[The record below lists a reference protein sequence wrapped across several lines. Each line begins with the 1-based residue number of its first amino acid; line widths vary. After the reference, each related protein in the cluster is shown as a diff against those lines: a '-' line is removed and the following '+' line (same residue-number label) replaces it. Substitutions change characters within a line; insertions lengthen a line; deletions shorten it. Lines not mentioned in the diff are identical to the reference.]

1 MTAGPGNASRGP
13 PFVRPGPVSCAHRA
27 RLRSVAD
34 GDLGLLTNVLVGLA
48 IVVGLVGVVV
58 PVLPGLILVLAAIA
72 VWTLERQDA
81 LAWTVLGLAAAFF
94 GAGQVAKYL
103 VPGRQLKSAGVPGRT
118 MMAGALLGIV
128 GFFVVPVV
136 GLPLG
141 FVLGIFL
148 AERARLG
155 SSALARPST
164 AHALRA
170 AGWSIL
176 IELGSGLLMAGTWL
190 AGVVVG

>member
-1 MTAGPGNASRGP
+1 VSGP
-13 PFVRPGPVSCAHRA
+13 
-27 RLRSVAD
+27 
-34 GDLGLLTNVLVGLA
+34 DLSALTNVLVGLA
-48 IVVGLVGVVV
+48 ILVGLAGVVV

-72 VWTLERQDA
+72 VWTLERQDT

-94 GAGQVAKYL
+94 CAGQVAKYL
-103 VPGRQLKSAGVPGRT
+103 VPGRRLKEAGIPGKTTFAGV
-118 MMAGALLGIV
+118 LLGIV

-148 AERARLG
+148 AERVRLG

-170 AGWSIL
+170 AGWSVL
-176 IELGSGLLMAGTWL
+176 IELGTGLLMAATWL
-190 AGVVVG
+190 AGVVLG